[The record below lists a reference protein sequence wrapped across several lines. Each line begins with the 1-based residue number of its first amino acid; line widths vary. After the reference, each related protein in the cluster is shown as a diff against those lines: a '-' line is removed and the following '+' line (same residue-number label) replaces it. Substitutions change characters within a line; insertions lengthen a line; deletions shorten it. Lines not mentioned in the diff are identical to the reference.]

1 MVYASNSESTK
12 TLRKNGVNMI
22 QALIAPATKLLGK
35 FIEDA
40 DTKNKLAHEIS
51 TMAEKHAQAL
61 ALEQI
66 KVNQAEAKG
75 NWFQSSWRPLIGW
88 ICGLSLMINY
98 MVSPI
103 LAGFG
108 IIIPQADMS
117 VMMPLLFGML
127 GIAGMRSYDK
137 TKKVDTKQ

>member
-1 MVYASNSESTK
+1 MIASLLPVAS
-12 TLRKNGVNMI
+12 
-22 QALIAPATKLLGK
+22 KLLGK
-35 FIEDA
+35 FIEDK
-40 DTKNKLAHEIS
+40 DTKNKLAHEIA

-61 ALEQI
+61 AMEQI
-66 KVNQAEAKG
+66 KVTIEEAKG

>member
-1 MVYASNSESTK
+1 MIASLLPVAS
-12 TLRKNGVNMI
+12 
-22 QALIAPATKLLGK
+22 KLLGK
-35 FIEDA
+35 FIEDK
-40 DTKNKLAHEIS
+40 DTKNKLAHEIA

-61 ALEQI
+61 AMEQI
-66 KVNQAEAKG
+66 KVNIEEAKG

-108 IIIPQADMS
+108 IVIPQADMS

-137 TKKVDTKQ
+137 TKKVDTKK